1 MSDGG
6 AWLFLIGRV
15 IFAVFFFVVAGPGHI
30 LRGQMMVGYAHQ
42 MNFPV
47 AALASWPAGI
57 WLVVGGLSV
66 ALGAWGD
73 VGAAMLALFV
83 ILAGLGFH
91 RFWTVEDQQQ
101 KQTQM
106 QLFWRNVSFLG
117 AAVML
122 FAVYTTVGHDLALT
136 LSDPLFDL
144 RE

>member
-6 AWLFLIGRV
+6 AWLFLVGRV
-15 IFAVFFFVVAGPGHI
+15 IFTVFFFAVAGPGHI
-30 LRGQMMVGYAHQ
+30 LRGQMMLGYARQ
-42 MNFPV
+42 MNFPL
-47 AALASWPAGI
+47 APLASWPAGI

-73 VGAAMLALFV
+73 VGAAMIALFV
-83 ILAGLGFH
+83 ILACLGFH

-101 KQTQM
+101 KLTQM

-117 AAVML
+117 TAVML

-144 RE
+144 RD